1 VKGKGW
7 FSRGGCL
14 HAGKLHGLDAFWAI
28 PESLGARRISQMMP
42 MNLQDRAQYLSLALF
57 AQKVVSALTGYVDEN
72 RSAKLKPSLTEA
84 MNSLRHVDAKR
95 PTVLPLGRLA
105 AFTSYEHLRTV
116 EEVWSAKERGDA
128 IKMIRILLR
137 SAPRDAEAKATAE
150 KLIDLFSKL
159 QDQALWNFEQPR
171 PVSPKVMQ
179 RLCQLA

>member
-1 VKGKGW
+1 MV
-7 FSRGGCL
+7 
-14 HAGKLHGLDAFWAI
+14 
-28 PESLGARRISQMMP
+28 
-42 MNLQDRAQYLSLALF
+42 LQDRAQYLSLALF
-57 AQKVVSALTGYVDEN
+57 AQKVVSALTEFVDEN

-84 MNSLRHVDAKR
+84 LDSLRRVNARR
-95 PTVLPLGRLA
+95 PAVLPQGRFA

-128 IKMIRILLR
+128 IRMIRILLR
-137 SAPRDAEAKATAE
+137 TVPKAPEAKADAE